1 MTPATPGE
9 IAARLDRL
17 PPSRTVWTMV
27 ALISNRELRHR
38 SGGESVAACDTK
50 GQ

>member
-1 MTPATPGE
+1 MSEQRSAE

-27 ALISNRELRHR
+27 ILISLGGARHPAVRLASIANLR
-38 SGGESVAACDTK
+38 
-50 GQ
+50 